1 MTYEILGLYKF
12 NEVEV
17 IDTAP
22 SRLEAIRLVNE
33 YRMAFG
39 NDSIVYLSNRACK
52 DYHSQ
57 NYRED
62 IL

>member
-1 MTYEILGLYKF
+1 MTYIQFKSRFGL
-12 NEVEV
+12 ET
-17 IDTAP
+17 IDQFDTRKEA
-22 SRLEAIRLVNE
+22 RKMLEE

-39 NDSIVYLSNRACK
+39 NESIVYLSSRACK

>member
-17 IDTAP
+17 IDTTD

-33 YRMAFG
+33 YRMTFG
-39 NDSIVYLSNRACK
+39 NEWTIKYKR
-52 DYHSQ
+52 Q
-57 NYRED
+57 
-62 IL
+62 

>member
-1 MTYEILGLYKF
+1 MTYIQLKSRFGL
-12 NEVEV
+12 ET
-17 IDTAP
+17 IDQFDTRKEA
-22 SRLEAIRLVNE
+22 RLMLEE

-39 NDSIVYLSNRACK
+39 DDSIVYLSSRACK
-52 DYHSQ
+52 DYHDQ

>member
-1 MTYEILGLYKF
+1 MTYIQFKSRFGL
-12 NEVEV
+12 ET
-17 IDTAP
+17 IDQFDTRKEA
-22 SRLEAIRLVNE
+22 RKMLEE

>member
-17 IDTAP
+17 IDITD

-39 NDSIVYLSNRACK
+39 NEWTIKYKR
-52 DYHSQ
+52 
-57 NYRED
+57 R
-62 IL
+62 

>member
-1 MTYEILGLYKF
+1 MTYIQLKDRFGL
-12 NEVEV
+12 ET
-17 IDTAP
+17 IDQFDTRKEA
-22 SRLEAIRLVNE
+22 RLMLKE

-39 NDSIVYLSNRACK
+39 NNGTILYLSNRACK
-52 DYHSQ
+52 SYHGQ

>member
-17 IDTAP
+17 IDTTD

-33 YRMAFG
+33 YRMAYG
-39 NDSIVYLSNRACK
+39 NEWTIKYKR
-52 DYHSQ
+52 Q
-57 NYRED
+57 
-62 IL
+62 

>member
-1 MTYEILGLYKF
+1 MIYEILGLYKF

-17 IDTAP
+17 IDTTD

-39 NDSIVYLSNRACK
+39 NEWTIKYKR
-52 DYHSQ
+52 Q
-57 NYRED
+57 
-62 IL
+62 

>member
-1 MTYEILGLYKF
+1 MTYIQFKSRFGL
-12 NEVEV
+12 ET
-17 IDTAP
+17 IDQFDTRKEA
-22 SRLEAIRLVNE
+22 RKMLEE

-39 NDSIVYLSNRACK
+39 NDSIVYLSSRACK

>member
-1 MTYEILGLYKF
+1 MTYIQLKSRFGL
-12 NEVEV
+12 ET
-17 IDTAP
+17 IDQFDTRKEA
-22 SRLEAIRLVNE
+22 RLMLEE

-39 NDSIVYLSNRACK
+39 NDSIVYLSSRACK